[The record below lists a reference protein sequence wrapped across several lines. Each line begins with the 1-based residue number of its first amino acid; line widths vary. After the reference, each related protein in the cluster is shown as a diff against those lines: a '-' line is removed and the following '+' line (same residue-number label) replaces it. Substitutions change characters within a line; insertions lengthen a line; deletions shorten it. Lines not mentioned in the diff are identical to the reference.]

1 MTHHQ
6 ESACR
11 DSRAVVACDC
21 PQVRLTHPK
30 GDAVEIY
37 MQGANIT
44 SWKRRNGR
52 ELLHLRSY
60 NPFDNSDS
68 IQ

>member
-1 MTHHQ
+1 M
-6 ESACR
+6 
-11 DSRAVVACDC
+11 VC

-37 MQGANIT
+37 MQGANVA

-52 ELLHLRSY
+52 ELLHLRNY